1 MGGLWKSHVKIFKH
15 HLKRVTHN
23 LQFSYEQLNT
33 LAIEI
38 ESILNS
44 RPISPMSNDPNN
56 LNTLSLPDWST
67 FDELTRKQL

>member
-1 MGGLWKSHVKIFKH
+1 MGGLWESHVKIFKH

-23 LQFSYEQLNT
+23 LTFSYEQLNT

-44 RPISPMSNDPNN
+44 RPISQMSNDPND
-56 LNTLSLPDWST
+56 LNALSPGHFLIG
-67 FDELTRKQL
+67 